1 MTWTKRRFSRKT
13 YSVNKR
19 KKKPYPVYEQNGQ
32 TRCPIW
38 NQNGWKPYPLGM
50 DIPNIAFIR
59 EYSHPL
65 AWEQGFFC
73 TWSFRRCNINMCDV
87 HTGPKAILTPPQIS
101 CLTVTK
107 LYFCNSPFPYFKKQC
122 TESRS
127 GWTKIQQMYDN
138 VHPILVLV
146 LWFQHTE
153 VECGKGLLEFP
164 NFTCLSVKCRT
175 ESTGLIAINLLA
187 VWHWT
192 KLILLHAGNCEF

>member
-1 MTWTKRRFSRKT
+1 
-13 YSVNKR
+13 
-19 KKKPYPVYEQNGQ
+19 
-32 TRCPIW
+32 
-38 NQNGWKPYPLGM
+38 M

-59 EYSHPL
+59 EYCHPL

-73 TWSFRRCNINMCDV
+73 TWSFRRCNINTCDV

-107 LYFCNSPFPYFKKQC
+107 LYFCKSPFPIFQETMHWVEVRVDKN
-122 TESRS
+122 TA
-127 GWTKIQQMYDN
+127 MYEN
-138 VHPILVLV
+138 VHPTLAPV
-146 LWFQHTE
+146 LWFKHTE
-153 VECGKGLLEFP
+153 VQCGKGLLELP

-175 ESTGLIAINLLA
+175 ESTDLSAINLLA